1 MKNFTIVIGNDLC
14 TIEYT
19 WNKKDFGPPTRD
31 YNHHKKLVC
40 RYINESVL
48 KQLLLDNG
56 IHHNI
61 ENLYSG
67 HIYKRDGVTYR
78 IPSHVRIQ
86 TDEVRTDEL
95 SLVDVDEMPIA
106 LRMANAML
114 YNLFK

>member
-1 MKNFTIVIGNDLC
+1 MKKFTIVIGNDLC
-14 TIEYT
+14 TIEYV
-19 WNKKDFGPPTRD
+19 WNKKDFGAPIVDRTKS
-31 YNHHKKLVC
+31 KKIS
-40 RYINESVL
+40 YFYFKDSVL

-61 ENLYSG
+61 ENIYCANVYRRDG
-67 HIYKRDGVTYR
+67 AIYK

-95 SLVDVDEMPIA
+95 SLVDVDELPIA